1 MITKKYE
8 TLEKIV
14 DLGSLSRAAEE
25 LGLTQPGVSHI
36 LAGLEEELGVP
47 LLRRTRVGVRLT
59 PEGERLMP
67 LIREIN
73 RAEARLEEEVAELRG
88 VSGGTV
94 RIGTFTSVAV
104 NWLPSIMQEFQAQY
118 PGVEFKLLNGD
129 YHDVDRWITEGSVD
143 AAFITLPTDL
153 RCETIP
159 LKEDRLLA
167 ILPPGHPLAE
177 QEICSVAD
185 VASYPFIS
193 LLETS
198 DSDARRALE
207 SAGAKPNV
215 RFTTKDDYAII
226 AMVSRGMGVSIMPE
240 LLLKGWKEGIEARP
254 LDPPSSRTLALAVPA
269 GNRSGPATRRFV
281 EFVKEWT
288 ENNA

>member
-1 MITKKYE
+1 MVTKKYE

-14 DLGSLSRAAEE
+14 DLGSLSKAAEE

-36 LAGLEEELGVP
+36 LAGLEEEMGVP

-73 RAEARLEEEVAELRG
+73 RAETRLEEEVAELRG

-104 NWLPSIMQEFQAQY
+104 NWLPGIMQEFQALY

-153 RCETIP
+153 RCECVP

-167 ILPPGHPLAE
+167 ILPPGHPLAG
-177 QEICSVAD
+177 QQVCRVTD
-185 VASYPFIS
+185 VAVYPFIS

-198 DSDARRALE
+198 DNDARHALE
-207 SAGAKPNV
+207 SAGVRPNV

-226 AMVSRGMGVSIMPE
+226 AMVSRGLGVSIMPE

-254 LDPPSSRTLALAVPA
+254 LDPPSSRMLALAVPA
-269 GNRSGPATRRFV
+269 GDRSGPATRRFV

-288 ENNA
+288 EKNA

>member
-1 MITKKYE
+1 MVTKKYE

-14 DLGSLSRAAEE
+14 DLGSLSKAAEE

-36 LAGLEEELGVP
+36 LAGLEEEMGVP

-73 RAEARLEEEVAELRG
+73 RAETRLEEEVAELRG

-104 NWLPSIMQEFQAQY
+104 NWLPGIMQEFQALY

-153 RCETIP
+153 RCECVP

-167 ILPPGHPLAE
+167 ILPPGHPLAG
-177 QEICSVAD
+177 QQVCRVTD
-185 VASYPFIS
+185 VAAYPFIS

-198 DSDARRALE
+198 DNDARHALE
-207 SAGAKPNV
+207 SAGVRPNV

-226 AMVSRGMGVSIMPE
+226 AMVSRGLGVSIMPE

-254 LDPPSSRTLALAVPA
+254 LDPPSSRMLALAVPA
-269 GNRSGPATRRFV
+269 GDRSGPATRRFV

-288 ENNA
+288 EKNA